1 MVSLALFVALRW
13 PCDNW
18 SRGFLQPWLRFRQK
32 FCSFAG
38 PQVMVVSER
47 SFDLPLAFSCSGRWC
62 HSSRW
67 CSLAC
72 RVGAGRCSRWKTG
85 RVFCVP
91 WTRRCDLPPTQ
102 AEKHGANTP
111 SQCLAAQ
118 RGADLPC
125 SLPEPR
131 HQIFSNVWVPKCID
145 PWRRRPAAYGPPTT
159 RPHWTACKS
168 FLQSRRRTL
177 QMQADA
183 QGRRKGSRVTEDGA
197 EVGEG
202 RRHARVVLPEAG
214 LRDLERTAP
223 FFFTAI

>member
-1 MVSLALFVALRW
+1 MDSLALFVALRW

-18 SRGFLQPWLRFRQK
+18 SRGVLQPWLRFRQK

-67 CSLAC
+67 CSSAC

-145 PWRRRPAAYGPPTT
+145 PL
-159 RPHWTACKS
+159 S
-168 FLQSRRRTL
+168 
-177 QMQADA
+177 
-183 QGRRKGSRVTEDGA
+183 SRVTEDGA

-223 FFFTAI
+223 FFFIAGQ